1 MFSLR
6 LYVHLHNVKVN
17 KKHTKALQ
25 LQAHRPLHIGVDGK
39 LRFREQGTCFCID
52 YLFIGNIHCLHWKQL
67 D

>member
-39 LRFREQGTCFCID
+39 LRFSEQGTCFCID
-52 YLFIGNIHCLHWKQL
+52 YLL
-67 D
+67 